1 MELMP
6 QVLISRYYERSL
18 SMMFGN
24 RRAQSGIVVLPCGLG
39 KVLTGVN
46 AAQTISNSVIYL
58 CTNTVSIIHND
69 KL

>member
-1 MELMP
+1 MELIP
-6 QVLISRYYERSL
+6 QVLISRYQERSF

-24 RRAQSGIVVLPCGLG
+24 RQAKSGIVVLPCGVG
-39 KVLTGVN
+39 KVLTGVT

-58 CTNTVSIIHND
+58 CTKTVSIIHND